1 MVRWLQ
7 AARCK
12 EYCTASATRAD
23 NTSPHSTPKETYW
36 RCAKLCNIKGNKD
49 TQKQGREMGANGY
62 KWLQSKHVWSRHVQH
77 LWHLA
82 APACRALASIAVLV
96 LQQCPACHVSFI
108 VWKPELPFSK
118 DSILLNIW
126 GKVSWICTCFA
137 SAAFAAFRGL
147 QILLCPSNQASTKPE
162 MLHWNVALPN
172 GSKQNK
178 ILARSKDVKSLPG
191 FGVEVCQQRCSGQ
204 CNVLQWCLA
213 ICPAIHK
220 HYFTY
225 PHSASQSL
233 QAATERR
240 CRFSSVAYLAPPWK
254 NLAQLCY
261 FLVASVMKIMCWF
274 CQCFIPAAKVC
285 TLHFF
290 YWNIPEPKP

>member
-1 MVRWLQ
+1 MQHVQNCVNTNGFGWWCAKHCKYCGSWCQVHNFGIRPSLKVTKTTFIWLFSCTKQLRKKYVVRWFQ

-137 SAAFAAFRGL
+137 SAAFAAFQGL

-172 GSKQNK
+172 DSKQNK
-178 ILARSKDVKSLPG
+178 GYGAVSDP
-191 FGVEVCQQRCSGQ
+191 Q
-204 CNVLQWCLA
+204 
-213 ICPAIHK
+213 
-220 HYFTY
+220 
-225 PHSASQSL
+225 
-233 QAATERR
+233 
-240 CRFSSVAYLAPPWK
+240 
-254 NLAQLCY
+254 
-261 FLVASVMKIMCWF
+261 
-274 CQCFIPAAKVC
+274 
-285 TLHFF
+285 
-290 YWNIPEPKP
+290 